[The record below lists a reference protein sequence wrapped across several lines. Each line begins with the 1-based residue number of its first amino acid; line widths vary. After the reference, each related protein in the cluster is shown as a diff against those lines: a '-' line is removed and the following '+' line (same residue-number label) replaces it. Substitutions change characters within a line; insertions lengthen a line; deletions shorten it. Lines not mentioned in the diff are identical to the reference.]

1 VEQFFAVLFGGIAQA
16 AVYSIIAVGLSLVY
30 GTARTLNFAY
40 GGLYTTGAYIS
51 WVLTVGY
58 LGLPLWLA
66 VLVLIPILFGIG
78 VGIERFMLRPLR
90 RGKNWKITAMMVTL
104 GLAFVLDNANLILFG
119 AVPKPMPAFID
130 GTITILGVAISS
142 YRLAVLI
149 IALVIVAA
157 LELFLNNT
165 RFGWAVRA
173 VAQDIQGA
181 RQVGIDV
188 NRIFSFTFG
197 LSVVLTGCAGLLLS
211 PIFLVSPQ
219 GGWEPFLKA
228 FVIVVLGGLGSTRG
242 AVVAAFFLGLV
253 EAVVVYK
260 LGANWTMPVWLVT
273 LLLVLMIRP
282 QGLLGRGQTE
292 VAG

>member
-1 VEQFFAVLFGGIAQA
+1 MEQFFAVLFGGIAQA
-16 AVYSIIAVGLSLVY
+16 ACYSIIAVGLSLVY

-40 GGLYTTGAYIS
+40 GALYTTGAYIS
-51 WVLTVGY
+51 WVLTIGY

-66 VLVLIPILFGIG
+66 VLALIPILFFIG

-119 AVPKPMPAFID
+119 AVAKPMPAFID
-130 GTITILGVAISS
+130 GTVSIFGVTVSA

-149 IALVIVAA
+149 IALAIVVA
-157 LELFLNNT
+157 LELFLNRT
-165 RFGWAVRA
+165 RFGWAVKA

-188 NRIFSFTFG
+188 NRVFSFTFG

-211 PIFLVSPQ
+211 PIFLISPQ

-253 EAVVVYK
+253 EAAVVYE

-292 VAG
+292 AAG